1 MHDDVRSFVAECVTR
16 FGPFRSVVEVGSR
29 DINGGVRDLFP
40 DAVNYFGVDLHA
52 GPGVDEVGDF
62 VNCNLGPIT
71 DCVVC
76 VEVLEHA
83 PNAAEIVRHAL
94 ELLKPGGVLIV
105 TCAGPDR
112 GEHSGIDTNPL
123 RPDEFY
129 RNVTVEE
136 LDGWMG
142 TGERWAGYARGR
154 QDLHGWARRDLH
166 DVPLTLGSA
175 DTHRT
180 D

>member
-1 MHDDVRSFVAECVTR
+1 MHDDVRSFVAECVAR
-16 FGPFRSVVEVGSR
+16 FGPFHSVVEVGSR

-40 DAVNYFGVDLHA
+40 DAEYLGFDLVD
-52 GPGVDEVGDF
+52 GPGVDIVGDF
-62 VNCNLGPIT
+62 TELELDPA
-71 DCVVC
+71 DAVVC
-76 VEVLEHA
+76 LEVLEHA
-83 PNAAEIVRHAL
+83 PNAADIVRHAL
-94 ELLKPGGVLIV
+94 EVLKPGGVLIV

-112 GEHSGIDTNPL
+112 GVHSGIDTNPL

-129 RNVTVEE
+129 RNVTVDE

-154 QDLHGWARRDLH
+154 QDLHGWAIRDLH